1 MTHVAVCVTAPSR
14 AEAEAIGRALVEA
27 RLAASV
33 NVVPAVSSF
42 YWWEGTLREGDE
54 AMLWAKTRADL
65 VEFAHRQGQGAA
77 QLRLPLRHRAAH
89 HGRQSRLPRLDR
101 RRDRTRPQP
110 IPTRHDPTLK
120 GQTLPED
127 RRRVAPDLRIGSHD
141 RHTAENGL

>member
-42 YWWEGTLREGDE
+42 YWWEGALREGDE

-65 VEFAHRQGQGAA
+65 VD
-77 QLRLPLRHRAAH
+77 QLTARVKALHSYACPCVIALPITGGNPDYLAWIDAETAPA
-89 HGRQSRLPRLDR
+89 GSDR
-101 RRDRTRPQP
+101 
-110 IPTRHDPTLK
+110 
-120 GQTLPED
+120 
-127 RRRVAPDLRIGSHD
+127 V
-141 RHTAENGL
+141 